1 MINNDFYEDINCISD
16 LLHKRKYNLSSIQ
29 GSSLK
34 FAGNGNFYKLHQITD
49 VHGYEE
55 ILNEYPGNEK
65 SVWGVHDDL
74 LFKFSLEKI
83 KKLENKNNNFAIWI
97 NTLDSHPPN
106 GLLSSNCKSIS
117 YQISIDLLK
126 TVYCTDYYINELI
139 ENSKNFDQDKNNIYI
154 VISDHFLNPSPFT
167 DKYFHEYDDRRNLF
181 LIIDPYNQKNKKV
194 IDKNGNQFDIS
205 PTIINYLNANSNLG
219 LGVSLLD
226 EKNISLSSRNQKL
239 ETILSSFQDDLKK
252 LNRSLD
258 FSNLLVNKKENR
270 IYSRSD
276 LTYPI
281 PLISFGNS
289 IYLPETDASG
299 FPKDD
304 FTQIISRLFL
314 NNKNIFNFEAVVN
327 CQDLRIYDQTKN
339 FNCEYTYINATESE
353 SEIILICSHS
363 IILKI

>member
-1 MINNDFYEDINCISD
+1 MQYGLILWTSSPKWSIIVK
-16 LLHKRKYNLSSIQ
+16 LQKY
-29 GSSLK
+29 
-34 FAGNGNFYKLHQITD
+34 F
-49 VHGYEE
+49 
-55 ILNEYPGNEK
+55 
-65 SVWGVHDDL
+65 
-74 LFKFSLEKI
+74 
-83 KKLENKNNNFAIWI
+83 
-97 NTLDSHPPN
+97 
-106 GLLSSNCKSIS
+106 

-258 FSNLLVNKKENR
+258 FSNLLVKKKR
-270 IYSRSD
+270 I
-276 LTYPI
+276 
-281 PLISFGNS
+281 
-289 IYLPETDASG
+289 
-299 FPKDD
+299 
-304 FTQIISRLFL
+304 
-314 NNKNIFNFEAVVN
+314 
-327 CQDLRIYDQTKN
+327 
-339 FNCEYTYINATESE
+339 EYT
-353 SEIILICSHS
+353 LI
-363 IILKI
+363 